1 VVRLASNIIS
11 SSCEELHIK
20 EREERVAMCVLW
32 RAKDVAMDRSMFGH
46 A

>member
-1 VVRLASNIIS
+1 LASNIIS
-11 SSCEELHIK
+11 SSSEELHIK
-20 EREERVAMCVLW
+20 EREEERVAMCVLW